1 MGRDERGERGRKRG
15 MGYISR
21 TTPQSRP
28 GQASGCVCV
37 SDTCGRW
44 RTCVLSVSDQ
54 RPTPHKKE
62 AGELRVDTL
71 AAPRHAAPRRMW
83 SNDGRSSFPSKMC
96 SWSSSSF
103 RQYPL
108 PSSLPSVFFTPHAS
122 WKLQIALAAV
132 VVEGVSGWQVG
143 CPPPALGPPPLALTL
158 PSLRAYYRAIIEP
171 PAK

>member
-1 MGRDERGERGRKRG
+1 MTTNSRRVEGKEGGRDGEREESRWVGMKGVSEEGREG
-15 MGYISR
+15 WVTLAA

-108 PSSLPSVFFTPHAS
+108 LSS
-122 WKLQIALAAV
+122 
-132 VVEGVSGWQVG
+132 
-143 CPPPALGPPPLALTL
+143 PLL
-158 PSLRAYYRAIIEP
+158 SFSHRMRAGNY
-171 PAK
+171 K